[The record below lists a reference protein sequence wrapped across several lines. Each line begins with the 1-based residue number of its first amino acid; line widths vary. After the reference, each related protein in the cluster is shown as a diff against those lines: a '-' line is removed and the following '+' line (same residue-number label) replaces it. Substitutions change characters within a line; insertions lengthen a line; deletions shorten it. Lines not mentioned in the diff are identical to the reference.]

1 MSYEIRDS
9 FLGSFIDFDIL
20 SLEKLDFLASCKI
33 EYKAVASF
41 VSSQ

>member
-9 FLGSFIDFDIL
+9 FLGPFIDFNIL
-20 SLEKLDFLASCKI
+20 SLEKLDFLSPCKI
-33 EYKAVASF
+33 EYKVVVSF